1 MSFLDPIPLRE
12 ASKHLQ
18 RPLHLAPHQ
27 VLFTDDFKGQQHDG
41 RKSPSLP
48 SSHASSSSG
57 TSDNDGSGNSTSEQ
71 QQQPCACDG
80 SLYFIRQG
88 SIVLSIQPPNDA
100 TATTANSTSNFGGAG
115 GAFTAGREDNENSL
129 GGTTSTQSSSSTR
142 NGFDTILG
150 QGDTVT
156 SLLCFLAAVAD
167 QSLVMVDAAT
177 AAAAAAAAAAGGTAA
192 NATGV
197 GDTTNENDNTC
208 SNIPKETLA
217 SRVARGVS
225 ARAGPQGATLWRL
238 PPSAVAQLLHK
249 YPGDVLRL
257 ANAITAR

>member
-1 MSFLDPIPLRE
+1 LSFLDPIPLRE

-18 RPLHLAPHQ
+18 RPLHLAPHE
-27 VLFTDDFKGQQHDG
+27 VLFTDD
-41 RKSPSLP
+41 
-48 SSHASSSSG
+48 SSSSSSG
-57 TSDNDGSGNSTSEQ
+57 ASDSNSDGGASRSSSSSH
-71 QQQPCACDG
+71 QPCACDG

-100 TATTANSTSNFGGAG
+100 TGTANSSSKFGRNG
-115 GAFTAGREDNENSL
+115 GAFTAGQEDNEDGLEGTASTHNNSSS
-129 GGTTSTQSSSSTR
+129 GTSTKS
-142 NGFDTILG
+142 GFDTILG

-167 QSLVMVDAAT
+167 QSLVIVDAAT
-177 AAAAAAAAAAGGTAA
+177 AAAAAGAAA
-192 NATGV
+192 NAASSC
-197 GDTTNENDNTC
+197 DSSNENDNTRGNGSGSNGC
-208 SNIPKETLA
+208 SKTFKETLA

>member
-18 RPLHLAPHQ
+18 RPLRLAPHE
-27 VLFTDDFKGQQHDG
+27 VLFTDD
-41 RKSPSLP
+41 
-48 SSHASSSSG
+48 SSSSSSG
-57 TSDNDGSGNSTSEQ
+57 ASDNTNDGGASRSRSSSH
-71 QQQPCACDG
+71 QPCACDG

-100 TATTANSTSNFGGAG
+100 TGTANSRSNFGRNG
-115 GAFTAGREDNENSL
+115 GAFAAGQEDNEDGL
-129 GGTTSTQSSSSTR
+129 EGTASTHNNSSSSTSTKSG
-142 NGFDTILG
+142 NDTILG

-177 AAAAAAAAAAGGTAA
+177 AAAAGAAA
-192 NATGV
+192 NATSSC
-197 GDTTNENDNTC
+197 DSSNENDRTC
-208 SNIPKETLA
+208 GNGSGSSGSSKAFKETLA